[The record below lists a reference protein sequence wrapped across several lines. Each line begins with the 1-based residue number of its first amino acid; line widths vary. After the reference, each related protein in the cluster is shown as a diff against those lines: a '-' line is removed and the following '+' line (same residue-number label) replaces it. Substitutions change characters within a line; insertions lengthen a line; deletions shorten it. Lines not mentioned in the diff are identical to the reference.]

1 MAECSLSVFPIF
13 IGEAVC
19 TGATEQEKMDR
30 YCAWNTYF
38 KDVFTPAVGTFSTEL
53 GTCTAWITEQVT
65 AVEEDRVFVADAKN
79 SIEILMGTAYGGEWN
94 NVDDFTNKTTIYNR
108 AIWVGIAPIIGEE
121 PAFNSKWLF
130 VNYLIRKVS
139 INSDYTAFVG
149 DFIQVDTTSNIV
161 SVTLP
166 NAPLEWQFVDFIDIK
181 GTFDINKLIIVRNGH
196 FIMGLDEDME
206 VKKQNISFRLEF
218 LDNNWRIK

>member
-1 MAECSLSVFPIF
+1 MAECEIPVVPEYTGDAL
-13 IGEAVC
+13 C
-19 TGATEQEKMDR
+19 TGDADAQRLAFCSYFGWVQDTFVP
-30 YCAWNTYF
+30 YLNNTF
-38 KDVFTPAVGTFSTEL
+38 VAKLT
-53 GTCTAWITEQVT
+53 TCIDWITEQVT